1 MAQRKRKQLTTYQ
14 REVQNLKRRIREAK
28 KRGWMFEE
36 VTIPR
41 TAKATKALRGEALW
55 SKAVGFTDQM
65 FGEFYSAQDVIK
77 SLKEEAARRRE
88 TTRKGKRKPPT
99 GGYYGIVN
107 RGNIALM
114 QLERWF
120 SQYTPDLPAPTGT
133 KHRNPRWERVMEAK
147 YNAYNT
153 IKETFEGIK
162 DALAQRWYDEDTTI
176 PMWEWVGNQLA
187 DRLEATGKI
196 LPDLTYAIEYAS
208 TEENVWQPANQILA
222 ALHGAPMSLT
232 DRKNLS
238 YNLQAYDLT
247 DYTDSDVF
255 PV

>member
-1 MAQRKRKQLTTYQ
+1 MAQRKRKQLTPYQ

-28 KRGWMFEE
+28 KRGWMFKE
-36 VTIPR
+36 VSIPR
-41 TAKATKALRGEALW
+41 TAKAVRALRGEALW
-55 SKAVGFTDQM
+55 SKAYGFTEQQ

-77 SLKEEAARRRE
+77 SLKAEAARRRQ
-88 TTRKGKRKPPT
+88 TTRKGKQHKPT
-99 GGYYGIVN
+99 IGGIVK
-107 RGNIALM
+107 RGNMAIM

-120 SQYTPDLPAPTGT
+120 SSYTPEEPTPT
-133 KHRNPRWERVMEAK
+133 DAKRRNPRWERVMEAK

-162 DALAQRWYDEDTTI
+162 EALTERWYDEGI
-176 PMWEWVGNQLA
+176 EMPMWEWVGNQLA

-222 ALHGAPMSLT
+222 ALHGAPMSLS
-232 DRKNLS
+232 DRKNLN

-247 DYTDSDVF
+247 DYTDEDAF

>member
-1 MAQRKRKQLTTYQ
+1 MAQRKRKQLTPYQ
-14 REVQNLKRRIREAK
+14 REVHNLKRRIREAK

-36 VTIPR
+36 VSIPR
-41 TAKATKALRGEALW
+41 TAKAVRALRGEALW
-55 SKAVGFTDQM
+55 SKAYGFTEQQ

-77 SLKEEAARRRE
+77 SLKAEAARRIQ
-88 TTRKGKRKPPT
+88 TTRKGKQSKPT
-99 GGYYGIVN
+99 IGGIVK
-107 RGNIALM
+107 RGNMAIM

-120 SQYTPDLPAPTGT
+120 SSYTPEEPTPTGA
-133 KHRNPRWERVMEAK
+133 KRRNPRWERVMEAK
-147 YNAYNT
+147 YNAYNA

-162 DALAQRWYDEDTTI
+162 EALTERWYDEGI
-176 PMWEWVGNQLA
+176 EMPMWEWVGNQLA

-222 ALHGAPMSLT
+222 ALHGAPMSLS
-232 DRKNLS
+232 DRKNLN

-247 DYTDSDVF
+247 DYTDEDAF

>member
-1 MAQRKRKQLTTYQ
+1 MAQRKRKQLTPYQ
-14 REVQNLKRRIREAK
+14 REVQNLNRRIREAK

-36 VTIPR
+36 VSIPR
-41 TAKATKALRGEALW
+41 TAKAVKALRGEALW
-55 SKAVGFTDQM
+55 SQAYGFTEQL
-65 FGEFYSAQDVIK
+65 FGEFYSAHDVIK
-77 SLKEEAARRRE
+77 ALRAEAARRGA
-88 TTRKGKRKPPT
+88 TTRKRKKQKINY
-99 GGYYGIVN
+99 GGIVR
-107 RGNIALM
+107 RGNMALM

-120 SQYTPDLPAPTGT
+120 STYTPETPTYTGS
-133 KHRNPRWERVMEAK
+133 KRRNPRWERVMEAK

-162 DALAQRWYDEDTTI
+162 DALAQRWYDEGITM

-208 TEENVWQPANQILA
+208 TEENIWQPANQILA
-222 ALHGAPMSLT
+222 ALHGAPMSLS

-247 DYTDSDVF
+247 DYTDEDAF